1 LPELWVKVDGGVAEL
16 ATELILPVATFT
28 SPVLELLLQF

>member
-16 ATELILPVATFT
+16 ATELVLPLATFA
-28 SPVLELLLQF
+28 SPGLKLPRQF